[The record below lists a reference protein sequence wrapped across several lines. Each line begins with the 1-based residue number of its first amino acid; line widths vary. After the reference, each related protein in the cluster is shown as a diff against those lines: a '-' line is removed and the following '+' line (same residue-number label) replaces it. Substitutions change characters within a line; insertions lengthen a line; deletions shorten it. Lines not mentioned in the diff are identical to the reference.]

1 MEITDALSKILLL
14 KPRYYKWKSGNSAGL
29 PEDIRQL
36 GFFAQEVQSA
46 LGEEVVNTPPEGGN
60 WGIYDRGIIAML
72 TKAMQE
78 QQVVIQQLTSTIEDL
93 TSTIQDLTSRIEV
106 LENK

>member
-1 MEITDALSKILLL
+1 
-14 KPRYYKWKSGNSAGL
+14 
-29 PEDIRQL
+29 L

-46 LGEEVVNTPPEGGN
+46 LGEEVVNTPKNGNN

-78 QQVVIQQLTSTIEDL
+78 QQLVIQSLTA
-93 TSTIQDLTSRIEV
+93 RIEI
-106 LENK
+106 LENKILSE